1 MSFFPRSVSSSES
14 LPAPAGSGRTGE
26 GAGFAKERE
35 RGGEAGGQEMEPWR
49 RCYREVG
56 AKLLLYA
63 RQILQSDHV
72 VVGQGAEDVVQL
84 AFLRFW
90 RQYPQAQPEQYGLLF
105 AAVRTEALNVLR
117 SSLRRSQREDLYSVD
132 MLNFRDSAAL
142 QQSWQSW
149 FEAGEEDGARAE
161 RVQSA
166 LGKIPAEQR
175 EVIVMKVW
183 GELTFAQ
190 IAEALKE
197 SANTVA
203 SRYRL
208 GMNALKRVLH
218 AGGQDGI

>member
-1 MSFFPRSVSSSES
+1 M
-14 LPAPAGSGRTGE
+14 
-26 GAGFAKERE
+26 
-35 RGGEAGGQEMEPWR
+35 
-49 RCYREVG
+49 
-56 AKLLLYA
+56 
-63 RQILQSDHV
+63 LQSDHV
-72 VVGQGAEDVVQL
+72 AVGQGAEDVVQL

-117 SSLRRSQREDLYSVD
+117 SALRRSQREDLYSVD
-132 MLNFRDSAAL
+132 VLNFRDSAAL
-142 QQSWQSW
+142 EQSWQNW
-149 FEAGEEDGARAE
+149 FEAGEEAGARAE
-161 RVQSA
+161 RVQAA

-218 AGGQDGI
+218 AGGQDGL